1 MTLQQLL
8 LGLIA
13 CIAAFIILRPLL
25 FAGRRIAPAVAQQK
39 LQSGEAVL
47 IDVREPGERKSGV
60 AGPALLLP
68 ASDLLGERR
77 QWKPFLAANKNK
89 ELILYCASG
98 IRSGNAA
105 MILRKEGFKTANLG
119 GLSRWRDIGLPMRK
133 V

>member
-1 MTLQQLL
+1 MTLQQLI

-39 LQSGEAVL
+39 LQTGEAVL

-60 AGPALLLP
+60 AGPAVLLP
-68 ASDLLGERR
+68 GSDLLGERR
-77 QWKPFLAANKNK
+77 QWKPFLSANKNK

>member
-60 AGPALLLP
+60 AGPAVLLP
-68 ASDLLGERR
+68 GSDLLGERR

>member
-1 MTLQQLL
+1 MTLQQLI

-39 LQSGEAVL
+39 LQAGEAVL

-60 AGPALLLP
+60 AGPAVLLP
-68 ASDLLGERR
+68 GSDLLGDRW
-77 QWKPFLAANKNK
+77 QWKPFLAAHKDK

>member
-39 LQSGEAVL
+39 LQAGEAVL

-60 AGPALLLP
+60 AGPAVLLP
-68 ASDLLGERR
+68 GSDLLGERR

>member
-8 LGLIA
+8 LGLLA

-39 LQSGEAVL
+39 LQAGEAVL

-60 AGPALLLP
+60 AGPAVLLP
-68 ASDLLGERR
+68 GSDLLGERR

>member
-1 MTLQQLL
+1 MTIQQLI

-13 CIAAFIILRPLL
+13 CIAAFVILRPLL

-39 LQSGEAVL
+39 LQAGEAVM
-47 IDVREPGERKSGV
+47 IDVREPAERKNGV
-60 AGPALLLP
+60 AAPAVLLP
-68 ASDLLGERR
+68 GSDLLGDRR
-77 QWKPFLAANKNK
+77 QWKPFLAAHKDK

-105 MILRKEGFKTANLG
+105 LLLRKEGFRTANLG

-133 V
+133 E